1 MMSNGVK
8 TGLISRPSPS
18 PAAPLLALAR
28 RDYSI
33 FSSYRFA
40 LVFDVLYGLIDLIIY
55 FFISRT
61 FKGASTADLGGAPSY
76 FAFVTVGIVI
86 TLVVA
91 AASAEVGWRLRE
103 EQLTGTLEAL
113 VTQPIRAWQIA
124 LGMAGWPFAF
134 ALARAAFYLLV
145 AATLLGVDLS
155 RASWAGSV
163 LVLLAA
169 GLALLGLGIA
179 LGALVVVF
187 KRGNNIVAFVSVM
200 LGFAGGAFFPLAVLP
215 GWLEFIGKLLPTR
228 FVFDGVRAALFE
240 GTGWGQD
247 ALVLLGYSVI
257 GLPIALWAFSTAL
270 QHAKR
275 LGSLAE
281 Y

>member
-1 MMSNGVK
+1 MSNAV
-8 TGLISRPSPS
+8 TAGLTFRLRPSN
-18 PAAPLLALAR
+18 AAPLVTLAR

-40 LVFDVLYGLIDLIIY
+40 LAFDLLYGLINLFIY

-61 FKGASTADLGGAPSY
+61 FEDASTADLGGAPSY

-86 TLVVA
+86 TLVIG

-124 LGMAGWPFAF
+124 LGMAGWPFTF

-145 AATLLGVDLS
+145 AATLLGVDVS
-155 RASWAGSV
+155 HASWAGCL

-187 KRGNNIVAFVSVM
+187 KRGNNIVALVST
-200 LGFAGGAFFPLAVLP
+200 LLAFAGGAFFPLAVLP
-215 GWLEFIGKLLPTR
+215 GWLEFIGRLLPTR
-228 FVFDGVRAALFE
+228 FVFDGVRAALFAGE
-240 GTGWGQD
+240 GWGED
-247 ALVLLGYSVI
+247 AVVLLGYSVI
-257 GLPIALWAFSTAL
+257 GLPIALWAFSRAVDY
-270 QHAKR
+270 AR
-275 LGSLAE
+275 SRGSLAE

>member
-1 MMSNGVK
+1 MSSAVRA
-8 TGLISRPSPS
+8 GLISRPSPS
-18 PAAPLLALAR
+18 TAAPLLALAR

-40 LVFDVLYGLIDLIIY
+40 LVFDLLYGLIDLLIY

-61 FKGASTADLGGAPSY
+61 FEDASTADLGGAPSY

-86 TLVVA
+86 TLVIG

-103 EQLTGTLEAL
+103 EQLTGTLETL
-113 VTQPIRAWQIA
+113 VAQPIRSWQIA
-124 LGMAGWPFAF
+124 LGVAGWPFAF
-134 ALARAAFYLLV
+134 AFARAAFYLFV
-145 AATLLGVDLS
+145 AATLLDVDLS
-155 RASWAGSV
+155 RASWAGGF

-169 GLALLGLGIA
+169 ALALLGLGIA
-179 LGALVVVF
+179 LGALVVAF
-187 KRGNNIVAFVSVM
+187 KRGNNIVAFVSVI

-228 FVFDGVRAALFE
+228 FVFDGVRAALFA
-240 GTGWGQD
+240 GSGWGGD

-257 GLPIALWAFSTAL
+257 GLPLALWAFSTAL
-270 QHAKR
+270 RYAKR
-275 LGSLAE
+275 RGSLAE